1 MFRLMVEG
9 NGGICATDETAER
22 FSFKR
27 SHCVFRSL
35 RCRVC
40 VCVLFICVYDYYARA
55 NGKNAT
61 LA

>member
-1 MFRLMVEG
+1 MRQLNDFLLNDLIVCFDLFG
-9 NGGICATDETAER
+9 A
-22 FSFKR
+22 
-27 SHCVFRSL
+27 
-35 RCRVC
+35 VC